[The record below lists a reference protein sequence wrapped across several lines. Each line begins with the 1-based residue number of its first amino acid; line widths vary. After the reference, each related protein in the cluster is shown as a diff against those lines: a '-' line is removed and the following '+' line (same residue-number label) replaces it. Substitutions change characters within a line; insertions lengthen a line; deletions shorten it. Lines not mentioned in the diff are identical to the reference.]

1 MKISE
6 LFYSIQGEGKRT
18 GYPSFFIRT
27 NFCNLRCKFPSG
39 NLCDTAYTSW
49 NPEDDGNLGNLET
62 DKIIKE
68 YKKYFPVDVV
78 ITGGEPTIQL
88 SELYILTSEIKKLL
102 KDIYITVETNGTF
115 IGEFINNVDLIS
127 ISPKIKSSVPFGTE
141 FEKMHQQNRINIDS
155 FKIYND
161 FHKDKKIDI
170 QWKFVVNN
178 EEDIVEILLLANEI
192 GITNRDIYLMTEGI
206 TKEDIEQKREL
217 IIDLC
222 RKYKM
227 NFTDRLQIILW
238 GNKRGV

>member
-192 GITNRDIYLMTEGI
+192 GITNRDIYLMPEGI

>member
-62 DKIIKE
+62 DKTIKE

-88 SELYILTSEIKKLL
+88 SELYILTSEIKKLS

-192 GITNRDIYLMTEGI
+192 GITNRDIYLMPEGI